1 MVEFAR
7 KTPHLPSAENRA
19 ETPEVT
25 LEVAGPDAVASPSPA
40 RHLQTNLEQKITR
53 STVELSMREVI
64 ATLVVF
70 CFAVWWSLYML
81 VSNLI

>member
-7 KTPHLPSAENRA
+7 KTPYSPTAEVGVD
-19 ETPEVT
+19 TPEVT

-40 RHLQTNLEQKITR
+40 RSLQTNLEQEISR

-70 CFAVWWSLYML
+70 CFAVWWALYML